1 MRQTSLKRR
10 KSVSASARVSWT
22 LTRPSKPLHD
32 WRSTSRHSCL
42 WRLRSRFASRD
53 MPVVDAGIAPT
64 TAPTAA
70 SMARS
75 ASCSDEPSSRSTATT
90 RSPRAGSSKIG
101 RPSAG
106 PDAQTWALDRRRAT
120 RLSKSSNLSSATGS
134 CSLQGFW
141 TQWLQ
146 KPSVASESEKGCTPR
161 KRSSPFRS
169 WMPCV
174 SGVPLT
180 IQRDVVCNA
189 AHVRATVVFGEETI
203 CISSRTTRLCGNFG

>member
-1 MRQTSLKRR
+1 MRQTSLKRL
-10 KSVSASARVSWT
+10 KSISASARVSWT
-22 LTRPSKPLHD
+22 LTLPSSPTHD
-32 WRSTSRHSCL
+32 WRSTSRHTCL

-70 SMARS
+70 SIARS
-75 ASCSDEPSSRSTATT
+75 AKASDEPSSRSTATT
-90 RSPRAGSSKIG
+90 RSPRAGSSNMG

-106 PDAQTWALDRRRAT
+106 PDAQTWALDRLNAT
-120 RLSKSSNLSSATGS
+120 RRNKSSNLSSATGS

-146 KPSVASESEKGCTPR
+146 KPSVASESENGSTPR

-180 IQRDVVCNA
+180 IHLDVVCKA
-189 AHVRATVVFGEETI
+189 AQVRATAVFGDETI
-203 CISSRTTRLCGNFG
+203 CISSSTTRVHLI